1 MRVILREDV
10 DHVGSAGEVVSVKP
24 GFGRNFLFPR
34 GLALPATESDVRRI
48 EHEKR
53 VIAARNAKLQKEL
66 EGQAGKLSSVR
77 VIINQAVGEGDRLYG
92 SVTSRDIADAL
103 EAQGHKV
110 DSKKIDLPEPI
121 KALGDHDVQVKLGK
135 GVTAKV
141 KVSVMKKA

>member
-10 DHVGSAGEVVSVKP
+10 DHLGTAGEVVTVKP
-24 GFGRNFLFPR
+24 GYGRNFLFPR

-53 VIAARNAKLQKEL
+53 VISARNAKLQKEL
-66 EGQAGKLSSVR
+66 EGQASKLGSVR
-77 VIINQAVGEGDRLYG
+77 VTIYQAVGEGDRLYG

-103 EAQGHKV
+103 EAAGHKV

-121 KALGDHDVQVKLGK
+121 KALGDHDVPVKLGK
-135 GVTAKV
+135 GVSAKV
-141 KVSVMKKA
+141 KVTVLKKT